1 MTVDIYNVIFFR
13 FINALKKHLIKLYPL
28 HQNLT
33 IGQNEGIEV
42 DMIPEPQNKEDGPKD
57 NKINSDDKPIEDS
70 SEEIVHIYYPPIGR
84 YYVEMVP
91 LFITLF
97 ILFLY
102 VYFSCN
108 KIELVRRKFGFAA
121 SAVVTVCVAICMSL
135 GLSGLSLNINTKV
148 YFVPYLVAFISLEN
162 MLIWTRSII
171 ESPAHLDV
179 KIRVAQ
185 GLGKEGWNMTKN
197 LFCEITILTAVFVVV
212 GFMDLT
218 TQEFCT
224 LAVMGLLADF
234 FLQIFFFVTLLS
246 MDMNH
251 MALSDVLP
259 KPHYATTGR
268 QSSKKQIARYMSTT

>member
-1 MTVDIYNVIFFR
+1 MV
-13 FINALKKHLIKLYPL
+13 KLYPL

-33 IGQNEGIEV
+33 LDELGNVDLDDKTPDIE
-42 DMIPEPQNKEDGPKD
+42 NKETVPTHDEMKTNTKTIKD
-57 NKINSDDKPIEDS
+57 SN
-70 SEEIVHIYYPPIGR
+70 EEIAHIYYPPIGR

-91 LFITLF
+91 LFITLL

-135 GLSGLSLNINTKV
+135 GLSGISLNINTKV

-162 MLIWTRSII
+162 MLVLTKSII

-212 GFMDLT
+212 GFMDPT

-259 KPHYATTGR
+259 KPHYGTTGR
-268 QSSKKQIARYMSTT
+268 QSSRKQIAR

>member
-1 MTVDIYNVIFFR
+1 MKT
-13 FINALKKHLIKLYPL
+13 HLAKLYPL
-28 HQNLT
+28 HQT
-33 IGQNEGIEV
+33 ITTNQDGNNVFDDIQTKKYDKGLNSKDVEDQYN
-42 DMIPEPQNKEDGPKD
+42 DMPFL
-57 NKINSDDKPIEDS
+57 DS
-70 SEEIVHIYYPPIGR
+70 KEEIAHIYYPPIGR

-91 LFITLF
+91 LFITIF

-162 MLIWTRSII
+162 MLIVTRSII

-212 GFMDLT
+212 GFMDPT

-251 MALSDVLP
+251 MALSDVLQ
-259 KPHYATTGR
+259 KPHYGTTGR
-268 QSSKKQIARYMSTT
+268 QTSKKIISR

>member
-1 MTVDIYNVIFFR
+1 M
-13 FINALKKHLIKLYPL
+13 A
-28 HQNLT
+28 
-33 IGQNEGIEV
+33 
-42 DMIPEPQNKEDGPKD
+42 
-57 NKINSDDKPIEDS
+57 
-70 SEEIVHIYYPPIGR
+70 
-84 YYVEMVP
+84 P
-91 LFITLF
+91 LFITIF

-121 SAVVTVCVAICMSL
+121 SAVVTVLIAICMSL

-162 MLIWTRSII
+162 VLIITRSII
-171 ESPAHLDV
+171 ETPAHLDV

-185 GLGKEGWNMTKN
+185 GLGKEGWNSTKN

-212 GFMDLT
+212 GFMDSS
-218 TQEFCT
+218 TQEFCL

-234 FLQIFFFVTLLS
+234 FLQIFFFVTVLS

-251 MALSDVLP
+251 MELSDVLQ
-259 KPHYATTGR
+259 KPHYGASGR
-268 QSSKKQIARYMSTT
+268 QSSKNKITR

>member
-1 MTVDIYNVIFFR
+1 M
-13 FINALKKHLIKLYPL
+13 
-28 HQNLT
+28 
-33 IGQNEGIEV
+33 EEV
-42 DMIPEPQNKEDGPKD
+42 DVTISSQNH
-57 NKINSDDKPIEDS
+57 DDKPHDTKNIEDTIDTLK
-70 SEEIVHIYYPPIGR
+70 EEVAHIYYPPIGQ
-84 YYVEMVP
+84 YYGEMAP
-91 LFITLF
+91 LFITIF

-121 SAVVTVCVAICMSL
+121 SAVITVLVAICMSL

-162 MLIWTRSII
+162 VLVITRSII
-171 ESPAHLDV
+171 ETPAHLDV

-185 GLGKEGWNMTKN
+185 GLGKEGWNITKN

-212 GFMDLT
+212 GFMDSS

-234 FLQIFFFVTLLS
+234 FLQIFFFVTVLS

-251 MALSDVLP
+251 MELRDVLR
-259 KPHYATTGR
+259 KPHYGSSGR
-268 QSSKKQIARYMSTT
+268 QNSKNKITK